1 MEDLDYS
8 VPVVI
13 AVMVLFHMFGGVYV
27 YRQKFTKAVFERSKA
42 VLIMSNLFNVLE
54 ITFNLVFGSCLKN
67 KYCSSSSKLGL
78 VLASILL
85 SNCFYMTNLL
95 RLNRIIILADLES
108 GKFSSIT
115 YQWSKLQLTWKWNIF
130 LITFGSAFLSFPY
143 STYILYKYNNTP
155 QIIHDV
161 KTYELFAGILISIEC
176 FTFFLFLV
184 RLYMRNVH
192 PTMRIEYVFQLFLW
206 ASALFVLG
214 NPPEQRVFYLV
225 PIRNFIMMLVTIA
238 AVYEGNSCFKPP
250 LPPDVDL
257 QFVLQSQEL
266 YHAFKSFLSVKKMYE
281 GEEMLNLLL
290 GLRIMKENPNK
301 INLKILKNKILENII
316 IPQHMKEIFLKS
328 CKQYENENFGEQLI
342 NLDSYCYNIINTHA
356 FSDFKTS
363 DEMLEAQVNYSVC

>member
-54 ITFNLVFGSCLKN
+54 ITFNLVFGSCLES
-67 KYCSSSSKLGL
+67 KYCSSSNKLGL

-130 LITFGSAFLSFPY
+130 LISFGSAFLSFPY

-161 KTYELFAGILISIEC
+161 RTYALFAGILISIEC
-176 FTFFLFLV
+176 FVFFLFLV
-184 RLYMRNVH
+184 RLFLRNVH
-192 PTMRIEYVFQLFLW
+192 PTMRIEYIFQLVLW
-206 ASALFVLG
+206 GSALFVLD
-214 NPPEQRVFYLV
+214 NSAEQRVFYLV

-238 AVYEGNSCFKPP
+238 AVYEGNSYFKPP

-257 QFVLQSQEL
+257 QFVLQNQEL
-266 YHAFKSFLSVKKMYE
+266 YHAFKSFLSAKRMYE
-281 GEEMLNLLL
+281 GEEMLNVLL
-290 GLRIMKENPNK
+290 GLRIMKENPSK
-301 INLKILKNKILENII
+301 INLKILKNKIHENTI
-316 IPQHMKEIFLKS
+316 IPQYMKDNFLKS
-328 CKQYENENFGEQLI
+328 SKQFENENFGDQLV
-342 NLDSYCYNIINTHA
+342 NLDSYCYNVINTHA
-356 FSDFKTS
+356 YNEFKTS
-363 DEMLEAQVNYSVC
+363 DEMLEAQVNYSVF